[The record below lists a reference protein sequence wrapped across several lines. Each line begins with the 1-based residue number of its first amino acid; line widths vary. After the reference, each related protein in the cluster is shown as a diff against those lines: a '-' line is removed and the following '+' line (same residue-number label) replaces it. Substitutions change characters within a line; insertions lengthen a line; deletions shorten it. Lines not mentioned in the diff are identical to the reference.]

1 MSPRASTSLGPSQGK
16 YGLTNVAVCAVA
28 KDDEADRVRHVNG
41 CVVRFPAPWSHI
53 ETISILHDSKT
64 WPRTPGSPCNVIL
77 VSSQPKSAHV
87 GLEDRRVPHVA
98 RLEPHRRTGD
108 EGDERRNTEED
119 LEEDSRE
126 SGRHHGRERY
136 DEFEGFCFVDWK
148 SRMQMGVSCCWGAS
162 PSHALQVECILL
174 AILDGGW
181 STILE
186 CTSGNGHG
194 VSAP

>member
-1 MSPRASTSLGPSQGK
+1 M
-16 YGLTNVAVCAVA
+16 
-28 KDDEADRVRHVNG
+28 
-41 CVVRFPAPWSHI
+41 
-53 ETISILHDSKT
+53 
-64 WPRTPGSPCNVIL
+64 
-77 VSSQPKSAHV
+77 SSQPKSAHV

-98 RLEPHRRTGD
+98 RLEPHRSTGD
-108 EGDERRNTEED
+108 EGGERRNTEED